1 VSQLSTL
8 LLSVTR
14 QVRGGNIV
22 DLRSRLRMRSVR
34 HKLFAGVLITSLAAL
49 LVTGVSMAI
58 YDLHS
63 YRLTWVNDLSTQA
76 ELIGRASVPALQFD
90 DANLAHTN
98 LSLLRVRPMIDA
110 AALYNAKGALFAR
123 YIRDGIDRGVFPV
136 LAEADGIRFDGENV
150 VLNRRIV
157 ENNEIVGSIYLRA
170 HYEFSQRLWNYVGIL
185 LAVSSLALVISLLL
199 SSWLQANVTRPI
211 LAVTSLA
218 RAVVERRDYSLR
230 ATKTTEDEIG
240 YMVDAFNGMLTEIAR
255 RTEAMEASN
264 RNLER
269 EMAERTGAEQALR
282 DSEKRYR
289 TLVATLT
296 SVVWIA
302 NRSGEFVVEQPSWAA
317 YTGQTEEQ
325 YRNAGWRRA
334 FHTENRQLVER
345 LWSQAEN
352 SKRALD
358 CEAPLWHASSA
369 RYRIISLRALPVL
382 DAEGKIQ
389 EWVGTVTDIDDRRRA
404 EDEIRRLNA
413 ELEGRV
419 QERTAQLQ
427 EANRELEAFSFSV
440 SHDLRAP
447 LRAIDGFSQV
457 LLEDF
462 GANVNQ
468 DMQGYLTRIRTATLR
483 MGQLIED
490 LLNLSRIS
498 RLELVWQDVDLSAIA
513 RHVVS
518 ELRQRDPGRQVNV
531 SVWDDVV
538 ARGDSR
544 LLRIAL
550 ENLLGNAWKFT
561 SKTIEPLIEFGMTR
575 EGEKTVLFVRD
586 NGAGFDMAHADK
598 LFGAFQRLH
607 GANEFPGTGIG
618 LATVQRIMHRH
629 DGRIWCHAQ
638 VGKGAMFF
646 FTPGSEVN
654 PDAKGV
660 SAANESPEET

>member
-1 VSQLSTL
+1 
-8 LLSVTR
+8 
-14 QVRGGNIV
+14 
-22 DLRSRLRMRSVR
+22 MRSVR

-218 RAVVERRDYSLR
+218 REVVERRDYSLR

-447 LRAIDGFSQV
+447 LRAVDGFAKIREEDYGQRLDDEGRRLLGVVRDSSQ
-457 LLEDF
+457 
-462 GANVNQ
+462 
-468 DMQGYLTRIRTATLR
+468 R
-483 MGQLIED
+483 MGQLIDD
-490 LLNLSRIS
+490 LLEFS
-498 RLELVWQDVDLSAIA
+498 RL
-513 RHVVS
+513 
-518 ELRQRDPGRQVNV
+518 GRQVPAKRRIDMTSLAREV
-531 SVWDDVV
+531 ADELVGGSRAEVALAALPAAEADRALLKQVWV
-538 ARGDSR
+538 
-544 LLRIAL
+544 
-550 ENLLGNAWKFT
+550 NLIGNALKY
-561 SKTIEPLIEFGMTR
+561 SGKREAPRIEIGAR
-575 EGEKTVLFVRD
+575 EEQSESVYWVRD
-586 NGAGFDMAHADK
+586 NGAGFDMRYAAK
-598 LFGAFQRLH
+598 LFGVFQRLH
-607 GANEFPGTGIG
+607 GQDEFPGTGVG
-618 LATVQRIMHRH
+618 LAIVQRVVTRH
-629 DGRIWCHAQ
+629 GGRVWAE
-638 VGKGAMFF
+638 GRPDEGACFF
-646 FTPGSEVN
+646 FSLPKKT
-654 PDAKGV
+654 
-660 SAANESPEET
+660 